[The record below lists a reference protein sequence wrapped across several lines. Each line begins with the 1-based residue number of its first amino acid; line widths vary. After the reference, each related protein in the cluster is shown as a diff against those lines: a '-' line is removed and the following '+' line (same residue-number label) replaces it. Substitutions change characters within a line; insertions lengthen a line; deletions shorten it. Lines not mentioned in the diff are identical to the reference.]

1 VELLLVA
8 FVLGVG
14 LLGLSALQVATM
26 RNLAGAWTRLA
37 AATLAG
43 NALAGVLA
51 EAGPGPRER
60 SGKYT
65 GAGSGPWVEWFDRNG
80 QPATHS
86 PAFFTVTVTR
96 SVPDPLV
103 PVWAFQAAVV
113 WAEGAPGASGRI
125 SLTRL
130 VCR

>member
-86 PAFFTVTVTR
+86 PAFFTVTLTR
-96 SVPDPLV
+96 SAPAGAR
-103 PVWAFQAAVV
+103 AFRATVAWV
-113 WAEGAPGASGRI
+113 EGAPPAPCRL
-125 SLTRL
+125 SLVRL
-130 VCR
+130 VRY